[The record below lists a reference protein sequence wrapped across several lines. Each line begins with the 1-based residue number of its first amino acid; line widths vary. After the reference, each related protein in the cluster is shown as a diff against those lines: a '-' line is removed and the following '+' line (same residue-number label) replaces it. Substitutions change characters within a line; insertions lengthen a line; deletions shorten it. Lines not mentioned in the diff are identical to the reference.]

1 MTLIATAADLQA
13 FCARQAGAA
22 FIAVDTEFMRDRTYW
37 PILCLV
43 QVAGPEEAAAIDTL
57 AEGMDL
63 EPLIRLFDDPSILKV
78 FHAARQDIE
87 IFFHMTGRIPH
98 PVADTQV
105 IAMVC
110 GFGDAVSYETLAG
123 KLAGARIDKASRF
136 TDWSHRPLSDRQI
149 VYALSDVTHLRA
161 AYEKLARRLE
171 KTGRAEWVAEEMAV
185 LTDPAIYRLDP
196 AHAWK
201 RFKLRSTGRR
211 FLAVLRELAAWR
223 EQEAQ
228 ARDVPRN
235 RILRDEAVTEIAA
248 HAPRDVEELARTR
261 GLGRSIAEGRQGAAI
276 LAAVR
281 RGADLPEAEC
291 PPAPERREMPARLV
305 PIIDLLRVLLKTK
318 CEAEGV
324 AQRLVADAD
333 DLQLIAA
340 DDRAPVRA
348 MTGWRHRLFGADA
361 LALKQGR
368 LALTAAADQVRI
380 VTLAGDSEIAA
391 E

>member
-1 MTLIATAADLQA
+1 MTNKYDLL
-13 FCARQAGAA
+13 RQ
-22 FIAVDTEFMRDRTYW
+22 
-37 PILCLV
+37 
-43 QVAGPEEAAAIDTL
+43 
-57 AEGMDL
+57 
-63 EPLIRLFDDPSILKV
+63 
-78 FHAARQDIE
+78 
-87 IFFHMTGRIPH
+87 
-98 PVADTQV
+98 
-105 IAMVC
+105 
-110 GFGDAVSYETLAG
+110 
-123 KLAGARIDKASRF
+123 
-136 TDWSHRPLSDRQI
+136 
-149 VYALSDVTHLRA
+149 

-196 AHAWK
+196 AQAWK
-201 RFKLRSTGRR
+201 RFKLRSTGGR
-211 FLAVLRELAAWR
+211 FLAVLRELATWR

-228 ARDVPRN
+228 SRDVPRN

-248 HAPRDVEELARTR
+248 HAPRDAGELARTR

-281 RGADLPEAEC
+281 RAADLPEADC

-318 CEAEGV
+318 CESEGV

-333 DLQLIAA
+333 DLQMIAA

-348 MTGWRHRLFGADA
+348 MAGWRHRLFGADA

-368 LALTAAADQVRI
+368 LALTASADQVRI
-380 VTLAGDSEIAA
+380 VTLAGDSDIAA